1 MTCFFWQVITFRES
15 GERWAACSWKLLEKC
30 KTPIT
35 PPWVTKR
42 HETAA
47 ALYDYLPVINNVRIL
62 IIKHAI
68 LLFLSFFFTHEIQ
81 PQTLHLLQLGEVF
94 TASER
99 GRENKCPVSLPS
111 SFPGKQLTMTRQ
123 QLSYNRLAFGGFFF
137 FSFSGYTL
145 VPPLPDSLM
154 GLVGQGRRRKIKLTS
169 VTEGDWHLRA
179 LVIQ

>member
-1 MTCFFWQVITFRES
+1 MQ
-15 GERWAACSWKLLEKC
+15 
-30 KTPIT
+30 
-35 PPWVTKR
+35 
-42 HETAA
+42 
-47 ALYDYLPVINNVRIL
+47 
-62 IIKHAI
+62 
-68 LLFLSFFFTHEIQ
+68 FFFFFHT
-81 PQTLHLLQLGEVF
+81 PNPAANVAPSSVGEVF